1 MTATTSSPV
10 RVLCDSSAWARL
22 STCRRFSLTISSVR
36 LSSVPRL
43 SSIRS
48 ASARRRSA
56 SGSWPFFRRPP
67 WAPPGAPTSSRFAVE
82 YDDTVEPIAQKS
94 SMNVTTVA
102 DRCDQGLV
110 HRVLDR
116 RAGRVWRDDGELVHL
131 LVAQLV
137 PHLRQVALV
146 GADSASLGWITDLK
160 DPVDAARPQQRLVKS
175 LRQVCRHHD
184 QDPVPGRRLRAH
196 PEDPSHVAI
205 HEAAGLLQPGKLG

>member
-1 MTATTSSPV
+1 MDRDGVPLALD
-10 RVLCDSSAWARL
+10 VLDVLGRAEFL
-22 STCRRFSLTISSVR
+22 QLLRFDDV
-36 LSSVPRL
+36 
-43 SSIRS
+43 
-48 ASARRRSA
+48 
-56 SGSWPFFRRPP
+56 
-67 WAPPGAPTSSRFAVE
+67 PPG
-82 YDDTVEPIAQKS
+82 DD
-94 SMNVTTVA
+94 VTTVA

-146 GADSASLGWITDLK
+146 GADSASLGWITDLI

-196 PEDPSHVAI
+196 PEDPCHVAVSRAWRVPI
-205 HEAAGLLQPGKLG
+205 PPPLPPPPIPPMICLLRLVGSSSSAALAIA